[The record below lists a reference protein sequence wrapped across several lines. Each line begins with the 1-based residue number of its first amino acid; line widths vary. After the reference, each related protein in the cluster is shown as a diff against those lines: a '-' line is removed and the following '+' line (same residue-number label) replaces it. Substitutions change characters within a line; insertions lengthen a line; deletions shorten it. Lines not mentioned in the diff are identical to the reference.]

1 MSADLKTRLR
11 EWLEERAEFGAL
23 PLPGEVDPALF
34 RSPERWAR
42 ALQQA
47 AMPASPAPPAP
58 LPAGGG
64 SAAPATSDPPPS
76 LSLRGHGGAAAAPA
90 ALPPRPAQAHSAV
103 PPLDVC
109 WSGLDELRGV
119 VAGCRL
125 CPLGERRTKPVFGV
139 GSPEADLVIV
149 GEAPGE
155 QEDLQGEPFVGPA
168 GQLLDKMLAA
178 IGFARADVFICN
190 TLKCRPPLNRDPNP
204 QELAACRPYL
214 DHQLHFLQ
222 PKLLLALGKV
232 AGQALLGRESTLGAM
247 RGMEHSYRG
256 VPLLIT
262 YHPAALLRNTHW
274 KRPAWEDL
282 QAARRRYD
290 QLGGKPGRLPG
301 AVAGS

>member
-1 MSADLKTRLR
+1 MSIDLKTRLR
-11 EWLEERAEFGAL
+11 EWFEERAEFGAL
-23 PLPGEVDPALF
+23 PLPGDVDPALF

-42 ALQQA
+42 AQKQA
-47 AMPASPAPPAP
+47 AVPASPTTSTTF
-58 LPAGGG
+58 AGGG
-64 SAAPATSDPPPS
+64 RPVAQASADSAPS
-76 LSLRGHGGAAAAPA
+76 LSLRGHGSTASAPTTP
-90 ALPPRPAQAHSAV
+90 PPRPVPAV
-103 PPLDVC
+103 PAVAPLDIC
-109 WSGLDELRGV
+109 WSGLDEMRGV

-125 CPLGERRTKPVFGV
+125 CPLGERRTQTVFGV

-178 IGFARADVFICN
+178 IGFTRADVFICN

-204 QELAACRPYL
+204 QELAACRPFL

-256 VPLLIT
+256 VPLLIS
-262 YHPAALLRNTHW
+262 YHPAALLRNSHW

-282 QAARRRYD
+282 QAAKRRYD
-290 QLGGKPGRLPG
+290 ELGGKPGSLPG

>member
-1 MSADLKTRLR
+1 MKDRLR
-11 EWLEERAEFGAL
+11 EWFEERAEFGPL
-23 PLPGEVDPALF
+23 PLPQDLDPAIL
-34 RSPERWAR
+34 RSPERWAQ
-42 ALQQA
+42 ALDQA
-47 AMPASPAPPAP
+47 ARPASASQPPSRDSAP
-58 LPAGGG
+58 L
-64 SAAPATSDPPPS
+64 STSS
-76 LSLRGHGGAAAAPA
+76 LSLRGHGAPSTAPGPVPAPRTVVAPVAAFAP
-90 ALPPRPAQAHSAV
+90 LELRWNS
-103 PPLDVC
+103 
-109 WSGLDELRGV
+109 LDELRGV
-119 VAGCRL
+119 VADCRL
-125 CPLGERRTKPVFGV
+125 CALCERRTQTVFGV

-155 QEDLQGEPFVGPA
+155 QEDLQGQPFVGPA

-190 TLKCRPPLNRDPNP
+190 TLKCRPPLNRDPAP

-214 DHQLHFLQ
+214 DHQLHFLK

-247 RGMEHSYRG
+247 RGVEHSYRG
-256 VPLLIT
+256 VPLRIS

-282 QAARRRYD
+282 QAAKRRYD
-290 QLGGKPGRLPG
+290 ELGGKSGSLPG

>member
-1 MSADLKTRLR
+1 MSADLKARLR
-11 EWLEERAEFGAL
+11 EWFEERAEFGPL
-23 PLPGEVDPALF
+23 PLPPDLDPALL
-34 RSPERWAR
+34 RSPERWAQ
-42 ALQQA
+42 ALEQA
-47 AMPASPAPPAP
+47 AR
-58 LPAGGG
+58 PAGPPQTPGHDPFPR
-64 SAAPATSDPPPS
+64 SASN
-76 LSLRGHGGAAAAPA
+76 LSLRAHGTPSPTQAPAPASRPAVAPVAVAAP
-90 ALPPRPAQAHSAV
+90 LE
-103 PPLDVC
+103 LC
-109 WSGLDELRGV
+109 WNSLDELRGV

-125 CPLGERRTKPVFGV
+125 CTLCERRTQTVFGV

-190 TLKCRPPLNRDPNP
+190 TLKCRPPFNRDPNP

-214 DHQLHFLQ
+214 DHQLHFLK

-247 RGMEHSYRG
+247 RGVEHSYRG
-256 VPLLIT
+256 VPLRIS

-282 QAARRRYD
+282 QAAKRRYD
-290 QLGGKPGRLPG
+290 DLGGKPGSLPG